1 MIDSTDAPVPTLD
14 EVVRDH
20 ILHVL
25 ALCGNHKTRAAQLL
39 GIDRTTLWKK
49 LRDYSDGHQD
59 STRDAAL
66 HATTPARGGPFPRSE
81 AG

>member
-1 MIDSTDAPVPTLD
+1 METSTACESTPRVPTLD

-25 ALCGNHKTRAAQLL
+25 AVHGNHKARTAQAL

-49 LRDYSDGHQD
+49 LREYGQQ
-59 STRDAAL
+59 L
-66 HATTPARGGPFPRSE
+66 
-81 AG
+81 

>member
-1 MIDSTDAPVPTLD
+1 METSPSCESMAPRVSTLD

-25 ALCGNHKTRAAQLL
+25 AIHRNHKARTAQAL

-49 LRDYSDGHQD
+49 LREYGYDRVQEG
-59 STRDAAL
+59 
-66 HATTPARGGPFPRSE
+66 
-81 AG
+81 

>member
-1 MIDSTDAPVPTLD
+1 METSSSESVRVATLD

-25 ALCGNHKTRAAQLL
+25 AVHSNHKAKTAIAL

-49 LRDYSDGHQD
+49 LREYGHE
-59 STRDAAL
+59 L
-66 HATTPARGGPFPRSE
+66 
-81 AG
+81 

>member
-1 MIDSTDAPVPTLD
+1 MIHSSDAPVPTLD

-49 LRDYSDGHQD
+49 LREYNIEPVPGQRDG
-59 STRDAAL
+59 RARR
-66 HATTPARGGPFPRSE
+66 ATVFESAPSSAP
-81 AG
+81 

>member
-1 MIDSTDAPVPTLD
+1 MVTNIASESTTTPRVPTLD

-25 ALCGNHKTRAAQLL
+25 AIHGNHKARTAQAL

-49 LRDYSDGHQD
+49 LREYG
-59 STRDAAL
+59 
-66 HATTPARGGPFPRSE
+66 TP
-81 AG
+81 

>member
-1 MIDSTDAPVPTLD
+1 MDTTTAAALTGPRVATLD

-25 ALCGNHKTRAAQLL
+25 AFHGNHKARTAQAL

-49 LRDYSDGHQD
+49 LREYG
-59 STRDAAL
+59 L
-66 HATTPARGGPFPRSE
+66 
-81 AG
+81 

>member
-1 MIDSTDAPVPTLD
+1 METSTARETAMPRVPTLD

-25 ALCGNHKTRAAQLL
+25 AIHGNHKARTAQAL

-49 LRDYSDGHQD
+49 LREYG
-59 STRDAAL
+59 A
-66 HATTPARGGPFPRSE
+66 P
-81 AG
+81 